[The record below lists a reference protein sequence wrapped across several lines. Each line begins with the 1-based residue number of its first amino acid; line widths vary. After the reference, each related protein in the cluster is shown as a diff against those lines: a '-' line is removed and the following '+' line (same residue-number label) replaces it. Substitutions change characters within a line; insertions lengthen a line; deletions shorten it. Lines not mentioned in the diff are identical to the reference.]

1 MVATLGPPP
10 LEAGAARPR
19 RSHRRR
25 RLGVWPLSPPGAAMK
40 LRVRLQKRTWPLEM
54 PEAEPTLGQLRAHLS
69 QALLPT
75 CGYSSDARFAITL
88 NNKDALTGDEETLA
102 SYGIVSGDLICLIL
116 EDAIP
121 APNLPSSTDSEHSS
135 LQNNDQPSLAASF
148 SPSGIQDEQL
158 SDSFQGQAA
167 QSDVWNDDSMSG
179 PSQNSEAEPDQDVVD
194 MEEGTG
200 FYPSEPMLCSESVE
214 GQVPHSLETLYQ
226 SADCSSPSDALIVS
240 IHLLM
245 LESGYMPQGTEA
257 RAVSMPE
264 NWRSGGVYKLQY
276 THPLCEGGSAALTCV
291 PLGNL
296 IVINATLK
304 LNSEIRSVKRLQLLP
319 ESFICKEESENV
331 LGENVA
337 KIYKDLQKLSR
348 LFKDQLVYPLLAFTR
363 QALNLPDVFGL
374 VVLPLELKLRIF
386 RLLDVRSVLSLSA
399 VCRDLYIASN
409 DQLLWRCLYLRDFRD
424 GTVRGRDT
432 DWKELYKKRHKQRKE
447 AQRGRHVMFL
457 PSSPHPIPF
466 YPNPLHPRP
475 FPPSSLLPP
484 GIIGGEYD
492 ERITLPYVGD
502 PINSLIPGPGETP
515 SQFPP
520 LRPRFDPIGPLPGPN
535 PILPGRGGPNDR
547 FPLRPSRGRPTDSRL
562 PFM

>member
-1 MVATLGPPP
+1 
-10 LEAGAARPR
+10 
-19 RSHRRR
+19 
-25 RLGVWPLSPPGAAMK
+25 MK
-40 LRVRLQKRTWPLEM
+40 LRVRLQKRTWPLDL
-54 PEAEPTLGQLRAHLS
+54 PDAEPTLGQLRAHLS

-75 CGYSSDARFAITL
+75 WGFGSDTRFAITL

-135 LQNNDQPSLAASF
+135 LQNNDPSSLAAS
-148 SPSGIQDEQL
+148 SNGSSIQNEQPSN
-158 SDSFQGQAA
+158 SFQGQAA
-167 QSDVWNDDSMSG
+167 QTDVWNEDNMSG
-179 PSQNSEAEPDQDVVD
+179 PSQNFEAGSVQDVVD

-200 FYPSEPMLCSESVE
+200 VFPLEPMLCSESVE
-214 GQVPHSLETLYQ
+214 GQVPHSLEILYQ
-226 SADCSSPSDALIVS
+226 SADCSNPNDALIIS

-245 LESGYMPQGTEA
+245 LESGYIPQGTEA
-257 RAVSMPE
+257 KALSMPE
-264 NWRSGGVYKLQY
+264 NWKSGGVYKLQY

-291 PLGNL
+291 PLGTL

-304 LNSEIRSVKRLQLLP
+304 INTELRSVKRLQLLP
-319 ESFICKEESENV
+319 ESFICRAEP
-331 LGENVA
+331 GENVA

-399 VCRDLYIASN
+399 VCRDLLIASN

-424 GTVRGRDT
+424 GTVRARDT
-432 DWKELYKKRHKQRKE
+432 DWKELYRKRYKQRKE
-447 AQRGRHVMFL
+447 AQRARHMMFP

-466 YPNPLHPRP
+466 GPSPWHPRP

-492 ERITLPYVGD
+492 ERLTLPFVGD

-520 LRPRFDPIGPLPGPN
+520 LRPRFDPVGPLPGPR
-535 PILPGRGGPNDR
+535 PTLPGRGGPSDR
-547 FPLRPSRGRPTDSRL
+547 FPLRPSRGWPTDSRP

>member
-1 MVATLGPPP
+1 
-10 LEAGAARPR
+10 
-19 RSHRRR
+19 
-25 RLGVWPLSPPGAAMK
+25 MK

-54 PEAEPTLGQLRAHLS
+54 PQAEPTLGQLRAHLRE
-69 QALLPT
+69 ALLPT
-75 CGYSSDARFAITL
+75 WGYSSDTRFAITL

-116 EDAIP
+116 EDAIA

-135 LQNNDQPSLAASF
+135 LQNNDQPSLAAS
-148 SPSGIQDEQL
+148 SSQSSIQDEQL
-158 SDSFQGQAA
+158 RDSFQGQAA
-167 QSDVWNDDSMSG
+167 QSDVWNDGSMSG
-179 PSQNSEAEPDQDVVD
+179 PSQNFEAESIPDVVD
-194 MEEGTG
+194 VEEGTG

-226 SADCSSPSDALIVS
+226 SADCSNPSDALIVS

-245 LESGYMPQGTEA
+245 LESGYIPQGTEA
-257 RAVSMPE
+257 KAVSMPE

-304 LNSEIRSVKRLQLLP
+304 INNEIRSVKRLQLLP
-319 ESFICKEESENV
+319 ESFICKEES
-331 LGENVA
+331 GENVA

-492 ERITLPYVGD
+492 ERLTLPYVGD

-515 SQFPP
+515 RQFPP

-547 FPLRPSRGRPTDSRL
+547 FPLRPSRGRPTDNRL

>member
-1 MVATLGPPP
+1 
-10 LEAGAARPR
+10 
-19 RSHRRR
+19 
-25 RLGVWPLSPPGAAMK
+25 MK

-54 PEAEPTLGQLRAHLS
+54 PEEEPTLGQLRAHLS

-75 CGYSSDARFAITL
+75 WGYSSDTRFAITL

-135 LQNNDQPSLAASF
+135 LQNNDQPSLAT
-148 SPSGIQDEQL
+148 PSRQSSIQDEQR
-158 SDSFQGQAA
+158 SDSFQGEAA
-167 QSDVWNDDSMSG
+167 QSDVWNDESMAG
-179 PSQNSEAEPDQDVVD
+179 PSQNVEAESIEDVVE

-226 SADCSSPSDALIVS
+226 SADCSSSSDALIVS
-240 IHLLM
+240 VHLLM
-245 LESGYMPQGTEA
+245 LESGYIPQGTEA
-257 RAVSMPE
+257 KTLSMPE
-264 NWRSGGVYKLQY
+264 NWKSGGVYKLQY

-291 PLGNL
+291 PLGNQV
-296 IVINATLK
+296 VINATLK
-304 LNSEIRSVKRLQLLP
+304 INSEIRSVKRLQLLP
-319 ESFICKEESENV
+319 ESFICKEE

-386 RLLDVRSVLSLSA
+386 RLLDIRSVLSLSA
-399 VCRDLYIASN
+399 VCRDLFIASN

-424 GTVRGRDT
+424 GTVRVRDT
-432 DWKELYKKRHKQRKE
+432 DWKELYRKKHKQRKE
-447 AQRGRHVMFL
+447 AQRIRHMIFH
-457 PSSPHPIPF
+457 PPPSPHPPPF
-466 YPNPLHPRP
+466 YPSPLHPRP

-492 ERITLPYVGD
+492 ERLTLPYVAD
-502 PINSLIPGPGETP
+502 PINSLIPGPGAAP

-520 LRPRFDPIGPLPGPN
+520 LRPRFDPIGPFPGPN
-535 PILPGRGGPNDR
+535 PILPGRGGPNDK

>member
-1 MVATLGPPP
+1 M
-10 LEAGAARPR
+10 R
-19 RSHRRR
+19 
-25 RLGVWPLSPPGAAMK
+25 
-40 LRVRLQKRTWPLEM
+40 LRVRLQKQTRPLEM
-54 PEAEPTLGQLRAHLS
+54 HEAEPTLGQLRAHLS

-75 CGYSSDARFAITL
+75 WGYSSDTRFAITL

-135 LQNNDQPSLAASF
+135 LQNNDQPSLAAS
-148 SPSGIQDEQL
+148 SSQACIQDEQL

-179 PSQNSEAEPDQDVVD
+179 TSQNFGAESMQDVDV
-194 MEEGTG
+194 EEGAG
-200 FYPSEPMLCSESVE
+200 FSPAEPMLCSESQE

-226 SADCSSPSDALIVS
+226 SADCSDANDALIVL

-245 LESGYMPQGTEA
+245 LESGYIPQGTEA
-257 RAVSMPE
+257 KAVSMPE
-264 NWRSGGVYKLQY
+264 KWKSSGVYKLQY
-276 THPLCEGGSAALTCV
+276 MHPLCEGGSAALTCV

-296 IVINATLK
+296 IVVNATLK
-304 LNSEIRSVKRLQLLP
+304 INNEIRSVKRLQLLP
-319 ESFICKEESENV
+319 ESFICKEEP
-331 LGENVA
+331 GENVA
-337 KIYKDLQKLSR
+337 KIYKDLPKLSR

-363 QALNLPDVFGL
+363 QALNLPDAFGL

-399 VCRDLYIASN
+399 VCRDLFIASN
-409 DQLLWRCLYLRDFRD
+409 DPLLWRCLYLRDFRD
-424 GTVRGRDT
+424 NTVRVRDT
-432 DWKELYKKRHKQRKE
+432 DWKELYRKRHKQRKE
-447 AQRGRHVMFL
+447 VQRRQAMFL
-457 PSSPHPIPF
+457 PHPVPF
-466 YPNPLHPRP
+466 YPNPWYPRP

-492 ERITLPYVGD
+492 ERPTLPYVGD

-515 SQFPP
+515 SRFPP

-562 PFM
+562 SFM

>member
-1 MVATLGPPP
+1 M
-10 LEAGAARPR
+10 R
-19 RSHRRR
+19 
-25 RLGVWPLSPPGAAMK
+25 
-40 LRVRLQKRTWPLEM
+40 LRVRLLKRTWPLEV

-69 QALLPT
+69 QALLCT
-75 CGYSSDARFAITL
+75 WGYRYAGAGPGRPAGS
-88 NNKDALTGDEETLA
+88 GECWVWVQGGLA
-102 SYGIVSGDLICLIL
+102 SSVGCRRGRGRALGQVLGRRGWGDFHWRPRLFR
-116 EDAIP
+116 ASRNRGVP
-121 APNLPSSTDSEHSS
+121 ATGRAGGRLGSRSWRTWRGLPGTPV
-135 LQNNDQPSLAASF
+135 PSWL
-148 SPSGIQDEQL
+148 
-158 SDSFQGQAA
+158 
-167 QSDVWNDDSMSG
+167 G
-179 PSQNSEAEPDQDVVD
+179 PSQNFEAESIQDIED
-194 MEEGTG
+194 MAEGTG

-226 SADCSSPSDALIVS
+226 SADCSDANDALIVL

-245 LESGYMPQGTEA
+245 LESGYMPQINLINLHYLFPFHFVPQGTEA
-257 RAVSMPE
+257 KALSMPE
-264 NWRSGGVYKLQY
+264 KWKLSGVYKLHY
-276 THPLCEGGSAALTCV
+276 MHPLCEGSSATLTCV

-296 IVINATLK
+296 IVVNATLK
-304 LNSEIRSVKRLQLLP
+304 INNEIRSVKRLQLLP
-319 ESFICKEESENV
+319 ESFICKEK

-363 QALNLPDVFGL
+363 QALSLPDVFGL

-399 VCRDLYIASN
+399 VCRDLFTASN
-409 DQLLWRCLYLRDFRD
+409 DPLLWRFLYLRDFRD
-424 GTVRGRDT
+424 NTVRVQDT
-432 DWKELYKKRHKQRKE
+432 DWKELYRKRHIQRKE
-447 AQRGRHVMFL
+447 SPKGRFVMLL
-457 PSSPHPIPF
+457 PSSTHAIPF

-475 FPPSSLLPP
+475 FPSSRLPP

-492 ERITLPYVGD
+492 QRLTLPYVGD

-547 FPLRPSRGRPTDSRL
+547 FPFRPSRGRPTDGHLS
-562 PFM
+562 FM

>member
-1 MVATLGPPP
+1 M
-10 LEAGAARPR
+10 R
-19 RSHRRR
+19 
-25 RLGVWPLSPPGAAMK
+25 
-40 LRVRLQKRTWPLEM
+40 LRVRLQRRTWPLEM
-54 PEAEPTLGQLRAHLS
+54 PEAEPTLGQLRAHLTE
-69 QALLPT
+69 ALLPT
-75 CGYSSDARFAITL
+75 WGYSSDTRFAITL

-135 LQNNDQPSLAASF
+135 LQNNDQPSLAAS
-148 SPSGIQDEQL
+148 SNQASIQDEQR

-179 PSQNSEAEPDQDVVD
+179 PSQSFGAESIQDVDV
-194 MEEGTG
+194 EEGPG
-200 FYPSEPMLCSESVE
+200 FSPSEPMLCSESEE
-214 GQVPHSLETLYQ
+214 GQVPHSLETLYH
-226 SADCSSPSDALIVS
+226 SADCSNANDALIVL

-245 LESGYMPQGTEA
+245 LESGYIPQGTEA
-257 RAVSMPE
+257 KAVSMPE
-264 NWRSGGVYKLQY
+264 RWKSSGVYKLQY

-296 IVINATLK
+296 IVVNATLK
-304 LNSEIRSVKRLQLLP
+304 INSEIRSVKRLQLLP
-319 ESFICKEESENV
+319 ESFVCKEEQ
-331 LGENVA
+331 GENVA

-399 VCRDLYIASN
+399 VCRDLLIASN
-409 DQLLWRCLYLRDFRD
+409 DPLLWRCLYLRDFRD
-424 GTVRGRDT
+424 NTVRVRDT
-432 DWKELYKKRHKQRKE
+432 DWKELYRKRHKQRKE
-447 AQRGRHVMFL
+447 AQRRQVMFL
-457 PSSPHPIPF
+457 PSSPHSIPF

-475 FPPSSLLPP
+475 FPPNSLLPP

-492 ERITLPYVGD
+492 ERPTLPYVGD

-520 LRPRFDPIGPLPGPN
+520 LRPRFDPIGPFPGPN
-535 PILPGRGGPNDR
+535 PMLPGRGGPSDR
-547 FPLRPSRGRPTDSRL
+547 FPFRPGRGRPTDSRL

>member
-1 MVATLGPPP
+1 
-10 LEAGAARPR
+10 
-19 RSHRRR
+19 
-25 RLGVWPLSPPGAAMK
+25 MK
-40 LRVRLQKRTWPLEM
+40 LRVRLQKRTWPLDM

-75 CGYSSDARFAITL
+75 WGYSSDARFAITL

-116 EDAIP
+116 EDAIA
-121 APNLPSSTDSEHSS
+121 APNLPSSTVSEHSS
-135 LQNNDQPSLAASF
+135 LQNNDQPSLAAS
-148 SPSGIQDEQL
+148 SSQSSIQDAQL
-158 SDSFQGQAA
+158 HDSLQGQAA
-167 QSDVWNDDSMSG
+167 QPEAWNDDSVSG
-179 PSQNSEAEPDQDVVD
+179 PGQHFEAESVPDVVD
-194 MEEGTG
+194 VEEGAG
-200 FYPSEPMLCSESVE
+200 FYPAEPMLCSESVE
-214 GQVPHSLETLYQ
+214 GQVPHSLEILYQ
-226 SADCSSPSDALIVS
+226 SADCSNPCDALIVS

-245 LESGYMPQGTEA
+245 LESGYIPQGTEA
-257 RAVSMPE
+257 KALSMPE
-264 NWRSGGVYKLQY
+264 NWRLGGVYKLQY

-304 LNSEIRSVKRLQLLP
+304 INNEVRSVKRLQLLP
-319 ESFICKEESENV
+319 ESFICKEES
-331 LGENVA
+331 GENVA
-337 KIYKDLQKLSR
+337 MIYKDLQKLSR

-363 QALNLPDVFGL
+363 QALSLPDAFGL

-399 VCRDLYIASN
+399 VCRDLCITSN

-424 GTVRGRDT
+424 GSIRGRDT
-432 DWKELYKKRHKQRKE
+432 DWKELYKKRYRQRKE
-447 AQRGRHVMFL
+447 AQRGRHAMFL

-466 YPNPLHPRP
+466 YPSPLHPRP

-492 ERITLPYVGD
+492 QRLTLPYVGD

-520 LRPRFDPIGPLPGPN
+520 LRPRFDPVGPLPGPN

-547 FPLRPSRGRPTDSRL
+547 FPLRPSRGWPTDSRL

>member
-1 MVATLGPPP
+1 M
-10 LEAGAARPR
+10 R
-19 RSHRRR
+19 
-25 RLGVWPLSPPGAAMK
+25 
-40 LRVRLQKRTWPLEM
+40 LRVRLLKRTWPLEV

-69 QALLPT
+69 QALLCT
-75 CGYSSDARFAITL
+75 WGYSSDTRFTITL
-88 NNKDALTGDEETLA
+88 NYKDALTGDEETLA

-116 EDAIP
+116 QDDIP

-135 LQNNDQPSLAASF
+135 LQNNDQPSLATS
-148 SPSGIQDEQL
+148 SNQTSIQDEQP

-167 QSDVWNDDSMSG
+167 QSDVWNDDSMLG
-179 PSQNSEAEPDQDVVD
+179 PSQNFEAESIQDIED
-194 MEEGTG
+194 MAEGTG

-226 SADCSSPSDALIVS
+226 SADCSDANDALIVL

-245 LESGYMPQGTEA
+245 LESGYMPQINLINLHYLFPFHFVPQGTEA
-257 RAVSMPE
+257 KALSMPE
-264 NWRSGGVYKLQY
+264 KWKLSGVYKLHY
-276 THPLCEGGSAALTCV
+276 MHPLCEGSSATLTCV

-296 IVINATLK
+296 IVVNATLK
-304 LNSEIRSVKRLQLLP
+304 INNEIRSVKRLQLLP
-319 ESFICKEESENV
+319 ESFICKEK

-363 QALNLPDVFGL
+363 QALSLPDVFGL

-399 VCRDLYIASN
+399 VCRDLFTASN
-409 DQLLWRCLYLRDFRD
+409 DPLLWRFLYLRDFRD
-424 GTVRGRDT
+424 NTVRVQDT
-432 DWKELYKKRHKQRKE
+432 DWKELYRKRHIQRKE
-447 AQRGRHVMFL
+447 SPKGRFVMLL
-457 PSSPHPIPF
+457 PSSTHAIPF

-475 FPPSSLLPP
+475 FPSSRLPP

-492 ERITLPYVGD
+492 QRLTLPYVGD

-547 FPLRPSRGRPTDSRL
+547 FPFRPSRGRPTDGHLS
-562 PFM
+562 FM

>member
-1 MVATLGPPP
+1 
-10 LEAGAARPR
+10 
-19 RSHRRR
+19 
-25 RLGVWPLSPPGAAMK
+25 MK
-40 LRVRLQKRTWPLEM
+40 LRVRLQKRTGPLEM
-54 PEAEPTLGQLRAHLS
+54 PDAEPTLGQLRAHLS
-69 QALLPT
+69 QALLPAW
-75 CGYSSDARFAITL
+75 GFSSDTRFAITL

-135 LQNNDQPSLAASF
+135 LQNNDQPSLAAS
-148 SPSGIQDEQL
+148 SNQSSTQDEQP
-158 SDSFQGQAA
+158 SDAFQGQAT
-167 QSDVWNDDSMSG
+167 QTDVWNDDSM
-179 PSQNSEAEPDQDVVD
+179 
-194 MEEGTG
+194 
-200 FYPSEPMLCSESVE
+200 
-214 GQVPHSLETLYQ
+214 
-226 SADCSSPSDALIVS
+226 
-240 IHLLM
+240 
-245 LESGYMPQGTEA
+245 GTEA
-257 RAVSMPE
+257 KALSMPE
-264 NWRSGGVYKLQY
+264 RWKSGGVYRLQY

-291 PLGNL
+291 PLGTL
-296 IVINATLK
+296 VVINATLK
-304 LNSEIRSVKRLQLLP
+304 INSELRSVKRLQLLP
-319 ESFICKEESENV
+319 ESFICKAEPGES
-331 LGENVA
+331 VA

-399 VCRDLYIASN
+399 VCRDLLIASN

-424 GTVRGRDT
+424 GTVRARDT
-432 DWKELYKKRHKQRKE
+432 DWKELYRKRYKQRKE
-447 AQRGRHVMFL
+447 AQRGRHVLFP

-466 YPNPLHPRP
+466 CPSPWHPRP

-492 ERITLPYVGD
+492 ERLTLPFVGD

-515 SQFPP
+515 GQFPP

-535 PILPGRGGPNDR
+535 PTLPGRGGPSDR
-547 FPLRPSRGRPTDSRL
+547 FPLRPSRGWPTDGRL